1 MIMNGIVTLE
11 NKSEVLKHVM
21 RNWASGVAVLTSSCM
36 GARAGTTVSSF
47 TSLSLEPPLVLVNI
61 AKENPLQTMILESG
75 FFGLSILDDDQREVS
90 NLFAGFGKRIQDR
103 FDKVETFTLTSE
115 SPFLMGAIAHLDC
128 KVFDRCELP
137 KSIVV
142 IGEVIDGTFAE
153 NDNPLLYFNR
163 DYAGLCQLLT
173 TQSEKGD

>member
-1 MIMNGIVTLE
+1 MIMDGIITLE

-61 AKENPLQTMILESG
+61 AKENPLQTMIMESG
-75 FFGLSILDDDQREVS
+75 FFGLSILDDAQKEVS

-103 FDKVETFTLTSE
+103 FEVVETFTLTSK
-115 SPFLMGAIAHLDC
+115 SPFLLGAIAHLDC
-128 KVFDRCELP
+128 KVYDRCELP
-137 KSIVV
+137 KSILL
-142 IGEVIDGTFAE
+142 IGEVIDGTFTE
-153 NDNPLLYFNR
+153 KDNPLLYFNR
-163 DYAGLCQLLT
+163 DYAGLCRPQIIA
-173 TQSEKGD
+173 EDKGD

>member
-1 MIMNGIVTLE
+1 MVMNGIITLE

-21 RNWASGVAVLTSSCM
+21 RNWASGVAVLTSRCM
-36 GARAGTTVSSF
+36 GASAGTTVSSF

-61 AKENPLQTMILESG
+61 AKENPLQTMIGESG
-75 FFGLSILDDDQREVS
+75 YFGLSVLDDSQQEIS

-103 FDKVETFTLTSE
+103 FEEVETFTLTSE
-115 SPFLMGAIAHLDC
+115 SPLLMGAIAQLDC
-128 KVFDRCELP
+128 KVYDRCELP

-163 DYAGLCQLLT
+163 DYAEICHPE
-173 TQSEKGD
+173 SASSAKGD

>member
-1 MIMNGIVTLE
+1 MNGIITLE
-11 NKSEVLKHVM
+11 DKGDVLKHAM

-61 AKENPLQTMILESG
+61 AKENPLQTMIKESG
-75 FFGLSILDDDQREVS
+75 FFGLSILDDAQREIS
-90 NLFAGFGKRIQDR
+90 NQFAGIGKRIQDR
-103 FDKVETFTLTSE
+103 FDEVETFTLTSD
-115 SPFLMGAIAHLDC
+115 SPFLLGAIAHLDC
-128 KVFDRCELP
+128 KVYDHCELP

-142 IGEVIDGTFAE
+142 IGEVIDGSFTE

-163 DYAGLCQLLT
+163 DYAGLCRPQIT
-173 TQSEKGD
+173 PENKND

>member
-1 MIMNGIVTLE
+1 MAMNGIITLE
-11 NKSEVLKHVM
+11 NKSDVLKHVM
-21 RNWASGVAVLTSSCM
+21 RNWASGVAVLTSSCL

-61 AKENPLQTMILESG
+61 AKENPLQTMIMESG
-75 FFGLSILDDDQREVS
+75 FFGLSILDDSQREIS

-103 FDKVETFTLTSE
+103 FNEVETFTLTSG
-115 SPFLMGAIAHLDC
+115 SPLLMGAIAQLDC
-128 KVFDRCELP
+128 KVYNRCELP
-137 KSIVV
+137 KSVVV

-163 DYAGLCQLLT
+163 DYAALGHPQPT
-173 TQSEKGD
+173 ISKK